1 MRKYIFVLLLFLL
14 VGCGYLPTTTSPSG
28 QISTSGIAVV
38 SPTIANFTPTSVPT
52 SAPTSAPTYTNN
64 TTTLQN
70 SYLYVSDTTV
80 IFLDILDQQVYRA
93 ETNTRTDVNGNP
105 CVQVLSAKLYPED
118 ITQNGMVL
126 TINNLYVYNA
136 PFFINADGTLTTHE
150 ADTNTGAII
159 TEVFKPASVDAYN
172 IAVKQL
178 EKKMPVC

>member
-1 MRKYIFVLLLFLL
+1 MRKYIFVLFLFLL
-14 VGCGYLPTTTSPSG
+14 SSCGYLPTTTSP
-28 QISTSGIAVV
+28 TS
-38 SPTIANFTPTSVPT
+38 SNPTVLYMPTDTPASIPTSVPT
-52 SAPTSAPTYTNN
+52 SVPTPSNDTPA
-64 TTTLQN
+64 LQD

-118 ITQNGMVL
+118 ITQNGTEL

-136 PFFINADGTLTTHE
+136 PFFINADGTITTHE

-172 IAVKQL
+172 AAIKQL
-178 EKKMPVC
+178 EKTMPVC